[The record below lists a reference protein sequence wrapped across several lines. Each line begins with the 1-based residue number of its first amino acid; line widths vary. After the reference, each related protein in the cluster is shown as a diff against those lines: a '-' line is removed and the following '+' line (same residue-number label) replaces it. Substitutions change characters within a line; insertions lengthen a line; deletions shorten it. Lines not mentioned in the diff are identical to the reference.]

1 MKQVKQILIMHQG
14 AIGDFILS
22 LPAIGAFRFHY
33 PHATIT
39 IWGHPEILRLA
50 HNRFYANTIASL
62 EQPGLALFYS
72 EQCLASSPLS
82 ERFNSFDLIGLFGGE
97 QQTIFV
103 DNLTKAGAG
112 EVCHISTF
120 PPHDAKTHVIDFQAS
135 QMSRLGLTVQ
145 ETVPRLF
152 VSEAADRNA
161 ARFLEQKGLNKNAL
175 TVVLHPGSGSRKK
188 AWKVN
193 SFVPLAEKLY
203 RDDRAQILV
212 PIGPADTQ
220 VEEDYF
226 NDSLSGNSIPLHH
239 LPLDEL
245 AAILKQC
252 DLYVGNDSGIT
263 HLAAAVETPVVAL
276 FGPTD
281 PRVWGPRGKHVS
293 ILHGK
298 TDCSPCS
305 REKMQVCPEQRCM
318 ETLSVEEVYR
328 EAKKMMQGIND
339 A

>member
-1 MKQVKQILIMHQG
+1 M
-14 AIGDFILS
+14 S
-22 LPAIGAFRFHY
+22 LPAIGAFRFRY

-50 HNRFYANTIASL
+50 HNRFYADTIASL
-62 EQPGLALFYS
+62 EQPGLAGFYG
-72 EQCLASSPLS
+72 EQGFASSPLT
-82 ERFNSFDLIGLFGGE
+82 EWFNSFDLIGVFGGE
-97 QQTIFV
+97 QQAIFI
-103 DNLTKAGAG
+103 DNLTKACAG
-112 EVCHISTF
+112 EVCHIFTF
-120 PPHDAKTHVIDFQAS
+120 PPHDAKTHVIDFQAT
-135 QMSRLGLTVQ
+135 QMSLLGLTVQ
-145 ETVPRLF
+145 ETVPRLL
-152 VSEAADRNA
+152 VREADERNA
-161 ARFLEQKGLNKNAL
+161 ARFLEQKGLTKNAL
-175 TVVLHPGSGSRKK
+175 TVVLHPGSGSSKK
-188 AWKVN
+188 TWKVN
-193 SFVPLAEKLY
+193 SFVQLAEKLY

-226 NDSLSGNSIPLHH
+226 NDISSGNSIPLHN

-245 AAILKQC
+245 AAIIKQC

-263 HLAAAVETPVVAL
+263 HLAAAVGTPAVAL

-293 ILHGK
+293 LLCGK

-305 REKMQVCPEQRCM
+305 REKMQVCPALRCM

-328 EAKKMMQGIND
+328 EATKMLQGIND

>member
-1 MKQVKQILIMHQG
+1 MHQG

-152 VSEAADRNA
+152 VSEADDRNA

-188 AWKVN
+188 AWNIN

-263 HLAAAVETPVVAL
+263 HLAAAVGTPVVAL

-293 ILHGK
+293 IVHGK

-305 REKMQVCPEQRCM
+305 REKMQVCPDQRCM
-318 ETLSVEEVYR
+318 EILSVEEVYR

>member
-1 MKQVKQILIMHQG
+1 MKQVKQILIIHQG

-22 LPAIGAFRFHY
+22 LPAIGAFRFRY

-50 HNRFYANTIASL
+50 HNRFYADTIASL
-62 EQPGLALFYS
+62 EQPGLAVFYS
-72 EQCLASSPLS
+72 EQGFASSPLS
-82 ERFNSFDLIGLFGGE
+82 ERFNSFDLIGVFGGE

-120 PPHDAKTHVIDFQAS
+120 PPHDAKTHVIDFQAT

-152 VSEAADRNA
+152 VSEADERNA
-161 ARFLEQKGLNKNAL
+161 ARFLEQKGLNKNTL

-193 SFVPLAEKLY
+193 SFVHWRRNCIEMIVLRFLCPSALLTHKSKKTTLMAFLQ
-203 RDDRAQILV
+203 D
-212 PIGPADTQ
+212 
-220 VEEDYF
+220 
-226 NDSLSGNSIPLHH
+226 SIPLHN

-263 HLAAAVETPVVAL
+263 HLAAAVGTPVVAL

-293 ILHGK
+293 ILYGE

-318 ETLSVEEVYR
+318 ETLSVQEVYR
-328 EAKKMMQGIND
+328 EATKMLQGIND